1 MAGVE
6 LSDGGMFV
14 VALSMDGGLVAVIIR
29 KALWVLYNRLWDGL
43 REDIQLQSVLNNGIR
58 TDVWAIKWIY
68 RLRGDGKYKIKKQ
81 RCATKKQLNSKCDA
95 THLKMANGVISGW
108 ALILRDSKVQI
119 CNEADSL
126 SIQKVSLR
134 SKRKKEKII

>member
-43 REDIQLQSVLNNGIR
+43 REDIQSQSVLNNEIR
-58 TDVWAIKWIY
+58 TDVWAIKVD
-68 RLRGDGKYKIKKQ
+68 L
-81 RCATKKQLNSKCDA
+81 
-95 THLKMANGVISGW
+95 
-108 ALILRDSKVQI
+108 
-119 CNEADSL
+119 
-126 SIQKVSLR
+126 
-134 SKRKKEKII
+134 